1 MSVAVTH
8 VDVRASAVAN
18 ARALERSS
26 AQFYALQTDLLME
39 SNREGAE
46 HDVQYAVDVVEQNN
60 RFGIIGRGGNF
71 ISISDTKW
79 LLVAF
84 PGLFAPSLSTTE
96 TVSGTT
102 NACFVTIHIL

>member
-71 ISISDTKW
+71 MALSNFNIDFRHE
-79 LLVAF
+79 VAAGCLSGF
-84 PGLFAPSLSTTE
+84 VCSVTLYNGNSL
-96 TVSGTT
+96 GYD
-102 NACFVTIHIL
+102 

>member
-1 MSVAVTH
+1 M
-8 VDVRASAVAN
+8 DVRASAVAN

-60 RFGIIGRGGNF
+60 RHWPRWKFYGRNVNIDF
-71 ISISDTKW
+71 RHE
-79 LLVAF
+79 VAAGCLSGF
-84 PGLFAPSLSTTE
+84 VCSVTLYNRNSL
-96 TVSGTT
+96 GYD
-102 NACFVTIHIL
+102 

>member
-46 HDVQYAVDVVEQNN
+46 HDVQYAVDVV
-60 RFGIIGRGGNF
+60 
-71 ISISDTKW
+71 
-79 LLVAF
+79 
-84 PGLFAPSLSTTE
+84 
-96 TVSGTT
+96 
-102 NACFVTIHIL
+102 